1 MEEISAIMMTDI
13 VGFTEL
19 TRQKESTIK
28 RISQKHKSVLQ
39 GTITKYGGRI
49 VNIFGDGALAIFGS
63 PVDAVKCAIEI
74 QYSMNEDP
82 VIPLRISLHY
92 GKIINEGD
100 EVYGEAIN
108 LASRILKVA
117 VPFSILLSDRIKKLV
132 ENEPEMETRSI
143 GIFNLK
149 YVDRPVEILGLV
161 CNGLVLPNAEGKQNE
176 DTIHPNSIAVMP
188 FLNLG
193 GSTEDDFLGDGISE
207 AIINALAKLSG
218 MFVTARSSSF
228 AFKESNKDVRELGR
242 ILGVANILE
251 GSVQLHGNR
260 LRVTAQ
266 LINTVTG
273 FHVLSES
280 YDKEL
285 LDIFSIQQEIAWLI
299 TQNLKLKIGE
309 QEKNQLALPRTSNLK
324 ALEFYLQARYLIAKP
339 KQTEMLKAIEL
350 LKRSIEY
357 DPTFVLP
364 YAGISICY
372 LYLGVLRFME
382 EEKSNQLAS
391 EFSQKA
397 IQLEPNLPEAM
408 VVHALSTFWIS
419 RWNLKKAEQFI
430 GSALR
435 NAPGSAEI
443 RLFHGMFTL
452 MSGNVHDA
460 LIEILLANKLDPLNP
475 NILSRLAYTYLCLKE
490 YEEAH
495 ACFRM
500 AHNTAPF
507 AMYINYIIA
516 WSYLLQ
522 EQYDK
527 AESALQDVDEEKDVY
542 QSTPGTLG
550 FLYAKQGKLEKA
562 YDQIQLISQMK
573 EEGNIKFPHYNFALI
588 YAGLNKI
595 DEMFYHLDRAFAE
608 RPVHLMFIQADPF
621 WEDYRKDRR
630 YIDLV
635 RRVFKRSPTS
645 GKIILHSSTKEQLV
659 LHMDQIL
666 YIEAEDNYSRVVW
679 QEENNRKE
687 KVLRAT
693 LRDLESQLSGSEIIR
708 CHRSYLINSSK
719 YSISGDSRG
728 FRLVSA
734 SDSFK
739 VPVSRSRSKA
749 VIQRLTESE

>member
-1 MEEISAIMMTDI
+1 MMTDI

-19 TRQKESTIK
+19 TRQKESSIRKITL
-28 RISQKHKSVLQ
+28 KHKAVLQ
-39 GTITKYGGRI
+39 DGVYRYRGRI
-49 VNIFGDGALAIFGS
+49 INIFGDSSMAIFMS
-63 PVDAVKCAIEI
+63 PVDAVNCAIEI
-74 QYSMNEDP
+74 QHSVNEDP

-100 EVYGEAIN
+100 EVFGESIN

-117 VPFSILLSDRIKKLV
+117 ISNSILLSDSMKTLV
-132 ENEPEMETRSI
+132 ENEPGTENRSI
-143 GIFNLK
+143 GVFNLK
-149 YVDRPVEILGLV
+149 YVDRQVEIFGLV
-161 CNGLVLPNAEGKQNE
+161 NKELVLPEIRGKISE

-188 FLNLG
+188 FVNLG
-193 GSTEDDFLGDGISE
+193 KGSENDYLGEGISE
-207 AIINALAKLSG
+207 AIINALTKLSG
-218 MFVTARSSSF
+218 MYVTARSSSF
-228 AFKESNKDVRELGR
+228 SLKERNSDIKESGR

-251 GSVQLHGNR
+251 GSVQMHENK

-266 LINTVTG
+266 LINSVTG
-273 FHVLSES
+273 FHVFSES

-299 TQNLKLKIGE
+299 AQKLRQKIGE
-309 QEKNQLALPRTSNLK
+309 QEKNQLALPRTTNLK
-324 ALEFYLQARYLIAKP
+324 ALDFYLQARYLIAKP
-339 KQTEMLKAIEL
+339 KHTEILKAIKL
-350 LKRSIEY
+350 LNRSIEF
-357 DPTFVLP
+357 DPMFVLP
-364 YAGISICY
+364 YAGISMCY
-372 LYLGVLRFME
+372 LFLGAIRYME
-382 EEKSNQLAS
+382 EEKSYEKAS

-397 IQLEPNLPEAM
+397 IQIEPNLPEAM

-419 RWNLKKAEQFI
+419 KWNLKKAEQFI
-430 GSALR
+430 GGALR

-452 MSGNVHDA
+452 MSGNVQDA
-460 LIEILLANKLDPLNP
+460 LIEVLLANKLDPLNP

-522 EQYDK
+522 KQYDK
-527 AESALQDVDEEKDVY
+527 AESALQDVDEEMDVY
-542 QSTPGTLG
+542 QSTYGTLG
-550 FLYAKQGKLEKA
+550 FLYAKQGRLEKA
-562 YDQIQLISQMK
+562 YNQIQLISQMK
-573 EEGNIKFPHYNFALI
+573 EEGNIKFPHYNLALI
-588 YAGLNKI
+588 YAGLNKV
-595 DEMFYHLDRAFAE
+595 DEMFYHLDRAFSE

-621 WEDYRKDRR
+621 WEEYRKDKR
-630 YIDLV
+630 YIDMV
-635 RRVFKRSPTS
+635 HRVFKRSSTS
-645 GKIILHSSTKEQLV
+645 GKIVLQSTTQEKLG

-666 YIEAEDNYSRVVW
+666 YIEAEDNYSRIVW
-679 QEENNRKE
+679 KEDNTRRE
-687 KVLRAT
+687 KVLRTT
-693 LRDLESQLSGSEIIR
+693 LKNLENQLSGTDIIR

-719 YSISGDSRG
+719 YSIYGNSRG
-728 FRLVSA
+728 FRLVST

-749 VIQRLTESE
+749 VIERLMESE